1 MSTTVLMC
9 GKVFDGTSEELTG
22 PAEILIEGTQITS
35 IGRSVTRSSSGAQAI
50 DLSDRTVSPGFIDTH
65 VHLTMDAAHLVQQTL
80 ESSASKAL

>member
-35 IGRSVTRSSSGAQAI
+35 IGRSVTRSSSGAQSI
-50 DLSDRTVSPGFIDTH
+50 DLS
-65 VHLTMDAAHLVQQTL
+65 
-80 ESSASKAL
+80 ESNRKPWIH